1 MAYNSLQKLKDN
13 IAAIRVALAF
23 REGTPVTDAGA
34 DMLSRYSGFGGL
46 KAILLPDGSL
56 EDWQRAGASQEDLKL
71 HSGITELRTLL
82 KTALPPDEFSRC
94 MISVKNSVLTAF
106 YTPAE
111 IPVAIYE
118 SLLTQEFH
126 PRRIYEPS
134 AGAGVF
140 VHMALQQFGDQG
152 LIVAVEKDQLTGFVL
167 SALNSL
173 QPERIAT
180 RVSGF
185 EETGTSDNGQYDLII
200 SNIPFGNFQV
210 YDPDYPQQ
218 LTGKIHN
225 YFFAKGLDKLA
236 DGGILAYIVSDAFLN
251 SPSNRPAREYVFNQA
266 DLVSIS
272 VLPDNLMKDT
282 GNTEAPC
289 HLLVVQKHETK
300 TALSDIEQ
308 KLLETIDLKNE
319 FGNYTLNRYIAANPH
334 LYLGDQIKPGTNQYG
349 KATLETRFTGDIA
362 EVARKLTSKLNTDF
376 SERLHH
382 TNFVNAQISA
392 LPVTL
397 ASSGIK
403 LTYTEMP
410 VSAPAQATV
419 QLGLFDLATDTVV
432 GRATAYITEKDKRI
446 DKQTARVI
454 STIATTDNPEHETA
468 VLIAAREEKNK
479 KYVYKLFANAQELKS
494 VSAGWISAD
503 ALKEDLATLS
513 RILREFDHEYIY
525 RGDQTLEPAFN
536 LTAQQPDLS
545 SILKPYYKEGTLVEF
560 EGKPGLVSNLE
571 AYTNSAT
578 FTPLPKASNLDL
590 FRRYIEVR
598 NTYLELF
605 EYEKGNE
612 LSLTNHSLRE
622 QLNKQYDDF
631 VTRYGT
637 LNSQRRLLALDSA
650 FGFTTLA
657 SLELKRGDTYQKA
670 DIFSV
675 NLNRT
680 EILFN
685 TDDPAE
691 ALAYSLNKFGKV
703 NIRFIAT
710 TLGQTEQEAIANLG
724 HQIYLNPT
732 IDRWETADHFL
743 SGHVVEKL
751 RSAQKVLEQDPTNVQ
766 WQRSVEALQKVQ
778 PEKVPYELLDFNLG
792 ERWIPEE
799 YYSRFASQLFETKTT
814 VHYFSSTDIFKVD
827 ASDSNT
833 KISNEYSVTPKSGR
847 TTNGKI
853 LLEHALENTSPFYT
867 YEQIKGDKTI
877 RVPDTE
883 AIQLA
888 HQKIESIRA
897 SFLQWLT
904 ELPADDKHFLQTLY
918 NETFNCYV
926 LREYDGSHLQ
936 FPGLDLEALG
946 ISDLYS
952 SQKNAAWRLIQ
963 NRGGLIDHEVGLGKT
978 LTMIVAS
985 QEMKRLGL
993 VNKPVILALNGNVDQ
1008 IKDTFRKAYPN
1019 GRLLAPGEGDMSPKK
1034 RLQIFHA
1041 IKNNNWDCII
1051 LTHDQ
1056 FIKIPQSLE
1065 IQQAIFEQEL
1075 ENVER
1080 DLNTLENLGGAVSK
1094 SMRKGLEIRKNN
1106 LAGKLKTILYDIE
1119 HRKDAGINFKELGI
1133 DHLFVDESH
1142 KFKNLT
1148 FTTRH
1153 DRVAG
1158 LGNME
1163 GSQKA
1168 LNLLFAIRTLQE
1180 KFDSDLCVTFLSG
1193 TPISNSLTELYLI
1206 FKYLRPREMAKQ
1218 RIENFDAWAAVYARK
1233 TTDFEFS
1240 VTNQIIA
1247 KERFRHFIKVPEL
1260 ALFYNEITDYK
1271 TADNIKL
1278 DRPSIVEELVNI
1290 RPTPD
1295 QQEFIKKLMA
1305 FAKSGDA
1312 TLLGRPSLSESEDKA
1327 KMLIA
1332 TNYAKKMAADMRLI
1346 SPYYEDHPNHKIN
1359 ICAAN
1364 VAMWYHKAHEHKGT
1378 QIIFCDIGTPKT
1390 EEFDLYNALR
1400 QKLVTDFN
1408 IPAEEIT
1415 FIHDWSRAQKPTL
1428 FKKMNSGTIR
1438 ILMGSTEKAGTGLN
1452 VQERVVAMHHV
1463 DIPWK
1468 PSELDQRNGR
1478 GGRQGNV
1485 VAKHFYD
1492 NKVMNYIYA
1501 VEQSLDN
1508 YKFNLL
1514 KNKQLFISQMKNN
1527 ELNVRSIDEGAIDEK
1542 SGMNFS
1548 EYIAILSGDTSL
1560 LEKSKLEKK
1569 IAVLESLKT
1578 AYYREQ
1584 TRTRWD
1590 LEHAERECKNFNDL
1604 VGKLTKDETAYRN
1617 VLQHDKDGA
1626 KLNPIKL
1633 TGSDG
1638 VDSESVGK
1646 QVLHL
1651 YRDWRPP
1658 PGSNENSM
1666 QIGSLYG
1673 FTLFIKRHEEYV
1685 LKDDNCTAERQ
1696 AVNTF
1701 YAEWLGTGIKYTY
1714 NSGHPN
1720 TDNPKLAARHFLNAI
1735 DRVSNIKDQYEKK
1748 LHETRQQINALTTI
1762 LSKPFDQEQK
1772 LKELKE
1778 QLASLEREIIIKI
1791 KENQIKEEAGESEHS
1806 ASLCEPQFTEND
1818 QTEQV
1823 LDEVVQ
1829 TIAQSDPPSRKRLE
1843 LPTSNSQVK
1852 VAR

>member
-1 MAYNSLQKLKDN
+1 MAYNSLHKLRDN
-13 IAAIRVALAF
+13 IAAIRIALAY
-23 REGTPVTDAGA
+23 RQGTPVLQTDAGT
-34 DMLSRYSGFGGL
+34 LSRYSGFGGL
-46 KAILLPDGSL
+46 KAILLPQGNL
-56 EDWQRAGASQEDLKL
+56 EDWQKAGASQEDLKL
-71 HSGITELRTLL
+71 HSGIMELRTLL
-82 KTALPPDEFSRC
+82 ETALPPQEYSNC
-94 MISVKNSVLTAF
+94 MLSVKNSVLTAF

-111 IPVAIYE
+111 IPEAIYQ
-118 SLLTQEFH
+118 SLSAQGFH

-140 VHMALQQFGDQG
+140 VQKAMQYFSGQEQ
-152 LIVAVEKDQLTGFVL
+152 IVAVEKDQLTGFVL
-167 SALNSL
+167 TALNSL
-173 QPERIAT
+173 QPDKVSTRIT
-180 RVSGF
+180 GF
-185 EETGTSDNGQYDLII
+185 EETGTSDNGRYDFVV

-210 YDPDYPQQ
+210 YDPDYPSQ

-236 DGGILAYIVSDAFLN
+236 DGGILAYIVTDAFLN

-266 DLVSIS
+266 DLVSVS

-282 GNTEAPC
+282 GNTEAPS
-289 HLLVVQKHETK
+289 HLVIVQKNETK
-300 TALSDIEQ
+300 TALSETEE
-308 KLLETIDLKNE
+308 KLLETIDLQNE
-319 FGNYTLNRYIAANPH
+319 FGHYTLNRYIAANPQ
-334 LYLGDQIKPGTNQYG
+334 LYIGDQIKPGTNQYG
-349 KATLETRFTGDIA
+349 NATLETRFNGDIA
-362 EVARKLTSKLNTDF
+362 EVANKLASKLDTDF
-376 SERLHH
+376 SERLRHS
-382 TNFVNAQISA
+382 NFVNAQISA

-397 ASSGIK
+397 DSSASK

-410 VSAPAQATV
+410 ASTPVETTV
-419 QLGLFDLATDTVV
+419 QLGLFDMITDTVV
-432 GRATAYITEKDKRI
+432 GRAAAYITEKDRRV
-446 DKQTARVI
+446 DRRTARII

-468 VLIAAREEKNK
+468 VLLTAREGKSNR
-479 KYVYKLFANAQELKS
+479 YIYKLFVNALELKS
-494 VSAGWISAD
+494 ISSGWLSAD
-503 ALKEDLATLS
+503 GVKEELATLS
-513 RILREFDHEYIY
+513 RVLREFSHQYIY
-525 RGDQTLEPAFN
+525 RGDQTLEAAFN
-536 LTAQQPDLS
+536 LSAQQPDLS
-545 SILKPYYKEGTLVEF
+545 SILKPYYKDGTLVEF
-560 EGKPGLVSNLE
+560 EGKIGLVANLE
-571 AYTNSAT
+571 AYSSSAT
-578 FTPLPKASNLDL
+578 FTSIPVATNPDL
-590 FRRYIEVR
+590 LRRYIAIR
-598 NTYLELF
+598 DTYLELF
-605 EYEKGNE
+605 DYERDND
-612 LSLTNHSLRE
+612 LSLTHHSLRE
-622 QLNKQYDDF
+622 QLNKHYDEF
-631 VTRYGT
+631 VQRYGT
-637 LNSQRRLLALDSA
+637 LNSQRRQLQSDSA
-650 FGFTTLA
+650 FGFTVLA
-657 SLELKRGDTYQKA
+657 SLELKQGDSYQKA
-670 DIFSV
+670 DIFTV

-680 EILFN
+680 EIQFSTN
-685 TDDPAE
+685 NPVE
-691 ALAYSLNKFGKV
+691 ALGYSLNKFGKV
-703 NIRFIAT
+703 NTRFISES
-710 TLGQTEQEAIANLG
+710 LDQSEQEAIASLG
-724 HQIYLNPT
+724 DRIYLNP
-732 IDRWETADHFL
+732 DSNHWETADHYL
-743 SGHVVEKL
+743 SGNVVAKL
-751 RSAQKVLEQDPTNVQ
+751 RTGLRNLEREPDNMQ
-766 WQRSVEALQKVQ
+766 WKRSIEALQKVQ

-799 YYSRFASQLFETKTT
+799 FYSRFATHLFETEAT
-814 VHYFSSTDIFKVD
+814 VNYFSSTDMFKVA
-827 ASDSNT
+827 ASDSNA
-833 KISNEYSVTPKSGR
+833 KINNEFSVTPKSGR
-847 TTNGKI
+847 STNGKI
-853 LLEHALENTSPFYT
+853 LLEHALENTNPFYT
-867 YEQIKGDKTI
+867 YEEKRGDKII

-888 HQKIESIRA
+888 HQKIESIR
-897 SFLQWLT
+897 SNFLTWLS
-904 ELPADDKHFLQTLY
+904 ELPQDDKAFLETLY

-926 LREYDGSHLQ
+926 LREYDGSHLT
-936 FPGLDLEALG
+936 FPGLDLAALG
-946 ISDLYS
+946 ITDLYP

-1008 IKDTFRKAYPN
+1008 IKETYRKAYPK

-1065 IQQAIFEQEL
+1065 IQHAIFVQEL

-1080 DLNTLENLGGAVSK
+1080 DLNTIGVLGGTISK

-1168 LNLLFAIRTLQE
+1168 LNLLFAVRTLQE

-1240 VTNQIIA
+1240 VTNEIIA

-1271 TADNIKL
+1271 TAEHIKL
-1278 DRPSIVEELVNI
+1278 DRPVIEEELVNI
-1290 RPTPD
+1290 KPTPD
-1295 QQEFIKKLMA
+1295 QQAFIKKLMT
-1305 FAKSGDA
+1305 FAKTGDA
-1312 TLLGRPSLSESEDKA
+1312 TLLDRPRLSESEDKA

-1346 SPYYEDHPNHKIN
+1346 SPDYEDHPNHKVN

-1364 VAMWYHKAHEHKGT
+1364 VARWYFLSTKQKGT
-1378 QIIFCDIGTPKT
+1378 QIIFCDIGTPKN
-1390 EEFDLYNALR
+1390 EEFDLYNALK
-1400 QKLVTDFN
+1400 QKLVADYS
-1408 IPAEEIT
+1408 IPPEEIT
-1415 FIHDWSRAQKPTL
+1415 FIHDWSRAQKPML
-1428 FKKMNSGTIR
+1428 FKKMNSGNIR

-1452 VQERVVAMHHV
+1452 VQERVVAMHHI

-1478 GGRQGNV
+1478 GARQGNV
-1485 VAKHFYD
+1485 IAKQFYN

-1578 AYYREQ
+1578 AYHREQ
-1584 TRTRWD
+1584 TRTRWS
-1590 LEHAERECKNFNDL
+1590 LEHTERESTSFNDWIA
-1604 VGKLTKDETAYRN
+1604 KLTKDETAYRN
-1617 VLQHDKDGA
+1617 VLQHDKDGS
-1626 KLNPIKL
+1626 KLNPISL
-1633 TGSDG
+1633 IGATGNDA
-1638 VDSESVGK
+1638 ESIGK

-1651 YRDWRPP
+1651 YRDWRPS
-1658 PGSNENSM
+1658 PGSKENSM

-1685 LKDDNCTAERQ
+1685 VKDDHYTGDRQ

-1735 DRVSNIKDQYEKK
+1735 DRVSSIREQYEKK
-1748 LHETRQQINALTTI
+1748 LLENNQQILALTTI

-1778 QLASLEREIIIKI
+1778 ELASLERQIIIQI
-1791 KENQIKEEAGESEHS
+1791 KENKIREETLEAANPESLPEPPLADNHS
-1806 ASLCEPQFTEND
+1806 TTQ
-1818 QTEQV
+1818 
-1823 LDEVVQ
+1823 EVDIPAQ
-1829 TIAQSDPPSRKRLE
+1829 TIFQRDTMSRKRLE
-1843 LPTSNSQVK
+1843 LPASTNQLK